1 MCESHSHRSR
11 KNRMFFPIPFFPIP
25 FFPIPLQ
32 LSSFQVQPIWLL
44 LHIFHCNNY
53 LNH

>member
-1 MCESHSHRSR
+1 MCESHSHWSR
-11 KNRMFFPIPFFPIP
+11 KNRM

-44 LHIFHCNNY
+44 LHIFHCNKFFLY
-53 LNH
+53 